1 MKKIL
6 YSIIGVLFSII
17 GILVVIIVNRSNE
30 STVIMPGH
38 YELSE
43 NLYSIYDEMTISG
56 SEANR
61 LMNRFTEF
69 YPLSI
74 IVVKDGKEYVF
85 RKSTDNSSLNSVA
98 VDNLKTTIISIRSN
112 YKSKLVL
119 DPNNVVT
126 AIRLTEKTSL

>member
-6 YSIIGVLFSII
+6 YSIIGVLVIII
-17 GILVVIIVNRSNE
+17 GVLVVTIVNWSNE
-30 STVIMPGH
+30 STAIMPGH

-43 NLYSIYDEMTISG
+43 NFYSIYDEKTISG

-61 LMNRFTEF
+61 LLNRTEL

-74 IVVKDGKEYVF
+74 IIVKDGKEYVF
-85 RKSTDNSSLNSVA
+85 GKSTNNSSLNSVS

-126 AIRLTEKTSL
+126 AIRLTEKTPL